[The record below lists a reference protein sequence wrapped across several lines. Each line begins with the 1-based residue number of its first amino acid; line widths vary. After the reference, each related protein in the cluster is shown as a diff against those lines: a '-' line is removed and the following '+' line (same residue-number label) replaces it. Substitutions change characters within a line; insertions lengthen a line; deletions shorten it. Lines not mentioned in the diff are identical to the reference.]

1 MSGGKFGSDKFDI
14 NDKFKREGVMS
25 SIDVKST
32 DGRVFGLW
40 ARAECE
46 ECDNEFLVTR
56 AVEKT
61 VFGKLVC
68 SDCIDY
74 AKSFEAGEKS
84 GIEKVG
90 AIHDRVSLLNKK
102 AQKHGDL
109 TFESLLNFIDSLDDV
124 KS

>member
-1 MSGGKFGSDKFDI
+1 
-14 NDKFKREGVMS
+14 MS

-56 AVEKT
+56 TVERT

-68 SDCIDY
+68 SDCADHEE
-74 AKSFEAGEKS
+74 SFKEGEKA
-84 GIEKVG
+84 GAGKVQAIKDKIHSMPKMKVSHYGGGFIDG
-90 AIHDRVSLLNKK
+90 AYLSSFI
-102 AQKHGDL
+102 
-109 TFESLLNFIDSLDDV
+109 ESLDKVES
-124 KS
+124 

>member
-1 MSGGKFGSDKFDI
+1 M
-14 NDKFKREGVMS
+14 

-56 AVEKT
+56 TVGRT

-68 SDCIDY
+68 SDCREY

-84 GIEKVG
+84 GIKKVD
-90 AIHDRVSLLNKK
+90 AIRDRVSLLNKK

-109 TFESLLNFIDSLDDV
+109 SFESLLEFIDSLDEV
-124 KS
+124 KP